1 MFASGTVF
9 LNATARAQLSGDSLQ
24 RHQGLQLHP
33 VRVTGSVRASGAP
46 LGVMDVAAAQEL
58 FGKLGQL
65 TRIEIC
71 ACAQELTALH
81 SCAARHFFVTG
92 VWRDYARQF
101 GTIAMEQAELER
113 LSGDTRM
120 NDMAFWLT
128 ADADVSA
135 VHEALHTLVNTLART
150 PAGSSC
156 ATGIWLGFSEPG
168 MAFFKLRKEVAL
180 TRRHVTKKTVL
191 LPWSM

>member
-9 LNATARAQLSGDSLQ
+9 LNATARAQLSGDPLQ
-24 RHQGLQLHP
+24 RHQGLPLYP
-33 VRVTGSVRASGAP
+33 VRVAGSVRASGAL

-81 SCAARHFFVTG
+81 SCAAR
-92 VWRDYARQF
+92 QF
-101 GTIAMEQAELER
+101 GTIAMEQAGLER

-168 MAFFKLRKEVAL
+168 MAFFKLRKEVVL

-191 LPWSM
+191 SPWSM